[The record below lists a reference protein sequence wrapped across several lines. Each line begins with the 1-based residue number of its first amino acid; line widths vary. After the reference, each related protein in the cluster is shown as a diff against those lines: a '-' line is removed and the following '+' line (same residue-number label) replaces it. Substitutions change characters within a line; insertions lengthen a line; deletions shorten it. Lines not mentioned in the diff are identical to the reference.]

1 MNSLGGATMDHMH
14 TEASTWDDCED
25 DGALSRFAD
34 RCPSAMACVA
44 TFCLLVLGFLTATM
58 VYAHRT
64 LPEFP
69 SPPTLNPSA
78 WGEYPR

>member
-1 MNSLGGATMDHMH
+1 MNSLGGATMDYMNSD
-14 TEASTWDDCED
+14 ASTWDDDED